1 MLDPTGSDRL
11 GQRWRIDGVVS
22 AANLDVLRRFPIRRS
37 RHPILNSELASALRA
52 EKVSVVPNDINGN
65 GGVNNEV
72 LVQEKVVP
80 GEAVSETRSQG
91 KLMESV
97 DAVMHCGK
105 YLRPHSSRH
114 RQYWIQTWI
123 L

>member
-1 MLDPTGSDRL
+1 MRGPRCYCTYQSQISDSASEHDL
-11 GQRWRIDGVVS
+11 PVKEGVEQD
-22 AANLDVLRRFPIRRS
+22 LCGMM
-37 RHPILNSELASALRA
+37 
-52 EKVSVVPNDINGN
+52 VSVVPNDINGN
-65 GGVNNEV
+65 GGVSNEV
-72 LVQEKVVP
+72 FVQEKVVP

-91 KLMESV
+91 NLMESV